1 MTGTKRL
8 SGKSLK
14 RKGDAF
20 EREVAHWFNE
30 KLFNGVERVSRAPLS
45 GGGNGI
51 GGADLNG
58 LPLVYPELKR
68 TEKHNP
74 RTALEQAERSK
85 ERKQCPDAV
94 VVINRKSQEKLPDAV
109 VSMRLHDFTD
119 MLEIIYRFHG
129 YIQTLELDQSPVD
142 DDNQMSFLSDA

>member
-20 EREVAHWFNE
+20 EREVAQWFND
-30 KLFNGVERVSRAPLS
+30 KLFDGNERVSRAPLS

-74 RTALEQAERSK
+74 NGFGTSGAIKRK
-85 ERKQCPDAV
+85 KQCPDAV
-94 VVINRKSQEKLPDAV
+94 VVINRKSQEKLP
-109 VSMRLHDFTD
+109 
-119 MLEIIYRFHG
+119 
-129 YIQTLELDQSPVD
+129 TL
-142 DDNQMSFLSDA
+142 